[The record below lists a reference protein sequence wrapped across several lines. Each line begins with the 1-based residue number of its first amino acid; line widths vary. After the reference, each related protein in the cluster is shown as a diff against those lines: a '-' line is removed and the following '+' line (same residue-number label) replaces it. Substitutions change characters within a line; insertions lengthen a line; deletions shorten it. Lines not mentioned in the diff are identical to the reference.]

1 MTMAGMTNS
10 GTTIARMKQLWIRR
24 KVIVIAVVLLV
35 GSGVVFGAVRYSNRS
50 PEVPTLDV
58 KRGEFIDSLQ
68 FRGEVKAMKSV
79 TISAPAE
86 AGDLQIIKIAADGTQ
101 VKQGEAVVEF
111 DKTKT
116 EQDLAQ
122 RRSTMKSAQAEIDQA
137 KAQSRLT
144 EEEDVTAVK
153 KARFDV
159 ETAKLDASKQEI
171 VSKIEGAEANL
182 KVADAEQ
189 KLHEVEAKLT
199 ADRAVN
205 KAKIESKVEAS
216 KKADYDVKRA
226 ESALAKMT
234 LPAPA
239 TGMIS
244 LISTWRPGG
253 EAPFKPGDRA
263 WAGAPIAELPDV
275 STLRVSA
282 RADETERGRLAL
294 NETVSAQLDAIPD
307 RQFTGK
313 IEQISTI
320 ATIDFSAGWP
330 IPRNFNLVIALD
342 QADARLKPGMTVQLT
357 VVVDRVP
364 DALTIPVEA
373 SFQKSGQTVA
383 YVWQGAK
390 FQERVIEVKRRSRD
404 RILVAKGLS
413 AGDRV
418 ALKDPT
424 VKE

>member
-1 MTMAGMTNS
+1 MTTGA
-10 GTTIARMKQLWIRR
+10 TIKWMRQLWIRR
-24 KVIVIAVVLLV
+24 KVLVVVVIVLV
-35 GSGVVFGAVRYSNRS
+35 GSVAVLGAVRYSNRA
-50 PEVPTLDV
+50 PEIPTFDV
-58 KRGEFIDSLQ
+58 KRGEFIDSVQ

-86 AGDLQIIKIAADGTQ
+86 AGDLQVLKIAADGTQ
-101 VKQGEAVVEF
+101 VKQGDVVVEF

-122 RRSTMKSAQAEIDQA
+122 YRSTLKSAQAEIEQA
-137 KAQSRLT
+137 RAQARLA
-144 EEEDVTAVK
+144 EEEDLTAVT

-159 ETAKLDASKQEI
+159 ESTKLDASKQEI

-189 KLHEVEAKLT
+189 KLHEVEEKLKS
-199 ADRAVN
+199 DRAVN
-205 KAKIESKVEAS
+205 KATIDSKTEAS
-216 KKADYDVKRA
+216 KKAAYDVQRA
-226 ESALAKMT
+226 EHALTKMT
-234 LPAPA
+234 LAAPA
-239 TGMIS
+239 AGMIS
-244 LISTWRPGG
+244 LISMWHPGG
-253 EAPFKPGDRA
+253 ESPFKPGDRA
-263 WAGAPIAELPDV
+263 WPGAPMAELPDV
-275 STLRVSA
+275 STLRVTA

-330 IPRNFNLVIALD
+330 IPRNFNLQIALD
-342 QADARLKPGMTVQLT
+342 QADTRLKPGMTTQLT

-373 SFQKSGQTVA
+373 SFQRSGQTVA
-383 YVWQGAK
+383 YVWKGSK
-390 FQERVIEVKRRSRD
+390 FQERVIEVGRRSRD

-418 ALKDPT
+418 ALKDPL

>member
-1 MTMAGMTNS
+1 MNS
-10 GTTIARMKQLWIRR
+10 GTAMARMKQLWIRR
-24 KVIVIAVVLLV
+24 KVMVVAVVLLV

-58 KRGEFIDSLQ
+58 KRGEFIDSIQ

-101 VKQGEAVVEF
+101 VKQGDVVVEF

-122 RRSTMKSAQAEIDQA
+122 HRSTLKSAQAEIDQA
-137 KAQSRLT
+137 KAQARLT

-182 KVADAEQ
+182 KVADADQ

-205 KAKIESKVEAS
+205 KATIESKVEAS
-216 KKADYDVKRA
+216 RKAAYDVKRA
-226 ESALAKMT
+226 ESALTKMT

-239 TGMIS
+239 AGMIS

-263 WAGAPIAELPDV
+263 WPGAPIAELPDV
-275 STLRVSA
+275 STLRISA

-294 NETVSAQLDAIPD
+294 NEAVSAQLDAIPD

-342 QADARLKPGMTVQLT
+342 QADARLKPGMTAQLT

-383 YVWQGAK
+383 YVWQGSK

-404 RILVAKGLS
+404 RVLVAKGLS